1 MTGEDDGGMSVVNQ
15 TSIFPKSPLEEVG
28 GIPYFVRMCDKIRL
42 EASGDLHA
50 DYLSNLGGGFDKW
63 TCEYLRIDY
72 LDLVAKVQSGLNDS
86 EALEWAVSVGG
97 ERTSEER
104 DWWLSYML
112 NRGHR
117 DDLSE
122 LLEKRKSE
130 SELEGRD
137 DIVSFFGLID
147 ADEGRN

>member
-1 MTGEDDGGMSVVNQ
+1 MSETND
-15 TSIFPKSPLEEVG
+15 SPIFLKSPLEEVG

-42 EASGDLHA
+42 QASGNLHA
-50 DYLSNLGGGFDKW
+50 DYLRNLGGGFDKW
-63 TCEYLRIDY
+63 TCEYLRIGY
-72 LDLVAKVQSGLNDS
+72 AELVEKVQSGLDDAA
-86 EALEWAVSVGG
+86 ALEWAVSVGG
-97 ERTSEER
+97 ERTSTER

-117 DDLSE
+117 DDLADV
-122 LLEKRKSE
+122 LIKRK
-130 SELEGRD
+130 LENGLDGRD